1 MKNSMDRGYGPQSWK
16 ELDTLSDLY
25 FHFFPT
31 LSQKPLTRSC
41 QPLSMVCS
49 VARSPNV
56 SKEARNVDFYVILL
70 TLKRLATNQDIFE
83 NTVLASQNTFMCRIQ
98 PTGFHLWPQHSLAPF
113 RLTCWGPTE
122 PGWGESEVREAVA
135 SGTKLKECQKL
146 TNQYKNIFSKI

>member
-1 MKNSMDRGYGPQSWK
+1 MGLWRVGHD
-16 ELDTLSDLY
+16 LVTFTFTL
-25 FHFFPT
+25 FPT

-49 VARSPNV
+49 VSGSPNI
-56 SKEARNVDFYVILL
+56 SKEARNVDFYVTLL

-98 PTGFHLWPQHSLAPF
+98 PTGFHLWPQGSLVPF
-113 RLTCWGPTE
+113 RLTCWGLGE
-122 PGWGESEVREAVA
+122 PGWGEREVREAVA

-146 TNQYKNIFSKI
+146 TNQDKKYFIGIFSKI